1 MEPRGPSAMTIDPNQ
16 KAEFLALIN
25 KLRAQDTQLIGRLHL
40 IHLGRFREHFEDRW
54 EHLSDCIHGTCRSIL
69 KNHALNSHV
78 FYPYEEDSYLV
89 FSYLGSIKDIQH
101 RVDNIGREILT
112 KLLGDEAPRKLMD
125 VSVWGHGPH
134 GHPQFLPLSPAI
146 ETPPQNTQSGV
157 ELIYRPLLSLENKA
171 ISAYLCVPVR
181 ELRPVGFSAG
191 YDILND
197 SNNVYEKA
205 ALDLLVLEHAA
216 ADSKTLARTKTRSS
230 ITIPVHFSTLT
241 QDQKGKEYLQKCR
254 ALFGSNT
261 NAISFE
267 IVGLPERL
275 AEYNFGSLVWQ
286 LRSITPHINARVTI
300 DRLDFVDLRIAGM
313 KGVCV
318 DLYDDFRNEHQ
329 LLERLDRFTS
339 TAHKEGLKT
348 CISGI
353 RTISL
358 NTAAISCGADFVG
371 GYPVSNTTQ
380 TIKYMKA
387 FDIQTQYHADIHA
400 A

>member
-1 MEPRGPSAMTIDPNQ
+1 
-16 KAEFLALIN
+16 
-25 KLRAQDTQLIGRLHL
+25 
-40 IHLGRFREHFEDRW
+40 LG
-54 EHLSDCIHGTCRSIL
+54 
-69 KNHALNSHV
+69 
-78 FYPYEEDSYLV
+78 
-89 FSYLGSIKDIQH
+89 
-101 RVDNIGREILT
+101 
-112 KLLGDEAPRKLMD
+112 
-125 VSVWGHGPH
+125 
-134 GHPQFLPLSPAI
+134 
-146 ETPPQNTQSGV
+146 
-157 ELIYRPLLSLENKA
+157 
-171 ISAYLCVPVR
+171 
-181 ELRPVGFSAG
+181 PVGFSAG

-197 SNNVYEKA
+197 PNDVYEKA
-205 ALDLLVLEHAA
+205 ALDLRVLEHAA
-216 ADSKTLARTKTRSS
+216 TDSKTLARTKARSR

-254 ALFGSNT
+254 AFFGSNT

-286 LRSITPHINARVTI
+286 LRSITPYINARVTI
-300 DRLDFVDLRIAGM
+300 DRSDFVDLRIAGVR
-313 KGVCV
+313 GVCV

-380 TIKYMKA
+380 TINYMKA
-387 FDIQTQYHADIHA
+387 FDIQRKYHTDIHA